1 MSNRNMSE
9 NADSRELFN
18 ISRVKVKWYDTILL
32 LVGSVLAAVDPVTD
46 ILTLREFYLKDHKIW
61 FGVGLVF
68 VVWPSLSMTLIHCRL
83 VILQWKSKGEDKRM
97 MGLIPDVIF
106 GWNPLSLFCMRFKAF
121 ILCARNFKKLWH
133 DESLEDYCR
142 EQIQQLI
149 FSANSSGMIE
159 AVLESAPQFI
169 IQLHAVVV
177 LQEQVS
183 IIQMISLCA
192 SFLSITWTFANGN
205 VRNLMSLEGREREI
219 DSTTCKIKTT
229 VVFYLSWLFHLS
241 SRLLAITFFT
251 VGFKW
256 WAFALLVFHFI
267 VLVALYRV
275 WGENILIKIYGTTQT
290 DDTQTTLNEKQRD
303 CMRKVTIIIGL
314 LAASLSTTLMGYCP
328 GPNIFAEKDK
338 SLLIRALSLFFLF
351 TVIENVVMIC
361 VFYSKEEPHAWYSVP
376 VTVCVCVFS
385 LVGGLVKVA
394 LYYFIL
400 WERD

>member
-1 MSNRNMSE
+1 
-9 NADSRELFN
+9 
-18 ISRVKVKWYDTILL
+18 
-32 LVGSVLAAVDPVTD
+32 
-46 ILTLREFYLKDHKIW
+46 
-61 FGVGLVF
+61 
-68 VVWPSLSMTLIHCRL
+68 MTLIHCRL

-106 GWNPLSLFCMRFKAF
+106 GWNPLSLFLMRFKAF

-133 DESLEDYCR
+133 DESLEDYRR

-149 FSANSSGMIE
+149 FSANWSGMIE

-256 WAFALLVFHFI
+256 WAIAVFVFHFI
-267 VLVALYRV
+267 VIVALYRV
-275 WGENILIKIYGTTQT
+275 WGKNFMITISGRAINEEELDSIPKVSIIIVLLGVSFV
-290 DDTQTTLNEKQRD
+290 TTL
-303 CMRKVTIIIGL
+303 V
-314 LAASLSTTLMGYCP
+314 GYCQP
-328 GPNIFAEKDK
+328 PKIFAEKNK

-351 TVIENVVMIC
+351 SVIENVIMNC

-385 LVGGLVKVA
+385 LVGGLMKVA

>member
-18 ISRVKVKWYDTILL
+18 ISRVKVKWYDTIFL

-46 ILTLREFYLKDHKIW
+46 ILTLREFYLKDHKVW
-61 FGVGLVF
+61 FGVGLAF
-68 VVWPSLSMTLIHCRL
+68 VVIPSLFMSAVTRYVQSRSEGEGHRQLMGF
-83 VILQWKSKGEDKRM
+83 ILCVLFWW
-97 MGLIPDVIF
+97 I
-106 GWNPLSLFCMRFKAF
+106 PLSLAYLRFKAF

-133 DESLEDYCR
+133 DESLEDYR
-142 EQIQQLI
+142 RKQIQQLI
-149 FSANSSGMIE
+149 FSANWSGMIE

-229 VVFYLSWLFHLS
+229 VVFYFSWLFHLS

-251 VGFKW
+251 VGVKW
-256 WAFALLVFHFI
+256 WAFALFVFHSI
-267 VLVALYRV
+267 VLMAFYRV
-275 WGENILIKIYGTTQT
+275 WRENTMIIISGR
-290 DDTQTTLNEKQRD
+290 TLNEAELD
-303 CMRKVTIIIGL
+303 SIPKVTIKSRL
-314 LAASLSTTLMGYCP
+314 LATSLLATLMGYFP
-328 GPNIFAEKDK
+328 GPKIFEEKDK

-394 LYYFIL
+394 LYYFIQRG
-400 WERD
+400 RD

>member
-9 NADSRELFN
+9 NADSRKLLN
-18 ISRVKVKWYDTILL
+18 ISRVKVKWYDTIFL

-68 VVWPSLSMTLIHCRL
+68 FVIPSLLMTLIHCRL
-83 VILQWKSKGEDKRM
+83 VILQWESKGEGKWK

-106 GWNPLSLFCMRFKAF
+106 GWNPLSLFFMRFKAF
-121 ILCARNFKKLWH
+121 TLCARNFKKLWH
-133 DESLEDYCR
+133 DESLEDYRR

-149 FSANSSGMIE
+149 FSANWSGMIE

-192 SFLSITWTFANGN
+192 SLLSITWTFANGD
-205 VRNLMSLEGREREI
+205 VRNLMSFEGSEREI

-229 VVFYLSWLFHLS
+229 VVFYFSWLFHLS

-256 WAFALLVFHFI
+256 WAIAVFVFHFI
-267 VLVALYRV
+267 VLAFHGVCADI
-275 WGENILIKIYGTTQT
+275 ILGTVERDNDGICIVIGKLLSTSYK
-290 DDTQTTLNEKQRD
+290 TTLIGYPLKAEFFVEKIKARIA
-303 CMRKVTIIIGL
+303 KTV
-314 LAASLSTTLMGYCP
+314 P
-328 GPNIFAEKDK
+328 
-338 SLLIRALSLFFLF
+338 LFFLF
-351 TVIENVVMIC
+351 SVIENVIMIC

-385 LVGGLVKVA
+385 LVGGLMKVA

-400 WERD
+400 K